1 MKGSFASVFDCHQVS
16 DDFKWR
22 NDEDGR
28 LGTRLNGMGSG
39 VAGLGVSKR
48 SDLFREEKKHGRDCV
63 SLCGF
68 NQFVFVLSEPNE
80 RQEVVQHQPVDDKM
94 ALINRPALF
103 VNKID

>member
-1 MKGSFASVFDCHQVS
+1 MA
-16 DDFKWR
+16 
-22 NDEDGR
+22 
-28 LGTRLNGMGSG
+28 
-39 VAGLGVSKR
+39 AI
-48 SDLFREEKKHGRDCV
+48 V

-80 RQEVVQHQPVDDKM
+80 RQEVVQNQRVDDKM